1 MVIYVWFEALLNY
14 LNSELGEKFFT
25 SDSPNEQRNEKVREF
40 SCVAIQNKNGE
51 YLLVYNKKYDRWQ
64 IPGGKLEPNENP
76 LQAAKRE
83 IFEETNLIVEDLEKF
98 GEKVFYVAKEP
109 QTISEIKFF
118 EVSEIEKLNSQVPD
132 KVTEYLLK
140 KLTAGEI
147 IHLRLPDKIL
157 AHGWLTTPQGKM
169 SKSKGN
175 VIDPLELLKKYPL
188 DLLRIYLIAKINF
201 LQDGVCDENLLR
213 EFYHDF
219 LVNNLS
225 NLVSRVNKMLQLYR
239 KGVVP
244 SLENEVKNEKLEE
257 YKKKCNSVVQ
267 RFQKKMDNYELTKAF
282 SQIQIL
288 LDESNK
294 LIADLTP

>member
-147 IHLRLPDKIL
+147 IHLV
-157 AHGWLTTPQGKM
+157 GKE
-169 SKSKGN
+169 
-175 VIDPLELLKKYPL
+175 I
-188 DLLRIYLIAKINF
+188 
-201 LQDGVCDENLLR
+201 
-213 EFYHDF
+213 
-219 LVNNLS
+219 
-225 NLVSRVNKMLQLYR
+225 
-239 KGVVP
+239 
-244 SLENEVKNEKLEE
+244 
-257 YKKKCNSVVQ
+257 
-267 RFQKKMDNYELTKAF
+267 T
-282 SQIQIL
+282 
-288 LDESNK
+288 
-294 LIADLTP
+294 